1 MMNTN
6 DNFKVYQAS
15 AGSGKTFT
23 LIKEYLKLCLKDKAS
38 VGNYQNIL
46 AITFTNAAAN
56 EMKEKIVN
64 NLCEITGLK
73 PAKQEDMKLTLMKE
87 LDITEEELKSNA
99 QALLTCIM
107 HDYSNFCVSTID
119 AFVQK
124 LSRSFAHDLGLP
136 NQYTVSIDDDE
147 MAEAIIENL
156 GLRIN
161 DNDKYLIGLLEEFSE
176 NKYNKEQKNSI
187 ENELSVFA
195 KKLLEEKTYKT
206 EDNNQITDSEKYK
219 ETRDYLKDKVNY
231 FEQKIK
237 SFTQQF
243 REVERRLGLSTEDYW
258 NKSSGVVGFI
268 GKLEKKTLMHSQ
280 RNFSRRLRRANAWAM
295 RP

>member
-6 DNFKVYQAS
+6 ANFKVYQAS

-46 AITFTNAAAN
+46 AITFTNATAN

-73 PAKQEDMKLTLMKE
+73 TAKQEDMKLTLMKE
-87 LDITEEELKSNA
+87 LGITEEELKSNA

-147 MAEAIIENL
+147 MAEA
-156 GLRIN
+156 R
-161 DNDKYLIGLLEEFSE
+161 
-176 NKYNKEQKNSI
+176 
-187 ENELSVFA
+187 
-195 KKLLEEKTYKT
+195 T
-206 EDNNQITDSEKYK
+206 
-219 ETRDYLKDKVNY
+219 
-231 FEQKIK
+231 
-237 SFTQQF
+237 
-243 REVERRLGLSTEDYW
+243 
-258 NKSSGVVGFI
+258 SG
-268 GKLEKKTLMHSQ
+268 
-280 RNFSRRLRRANAWAM
+280 
-295 RP
+295 

>member
-6 DNFKVYQAS
+6 ANFKVYQAS

-46 AITFTNAAAN
+46 AITFTNATAN

-87 LDITEEELKSNA
+87 LNITEEELKSNA

-124 LSRSFAHDLGLP
+124 
-136 NQYTVSIDDDE
+136 
-147 MAEAIIENL
+147 
-156 GLRIN
+156 
-161 DNDKYLIGLLEEFSE
+161 
-176 NKYNKEQKNSI
+176 
-187 ENELSVFA
+187 
-195 KKLLEEKTYKT
+195 
-206 EDNNQITDSEKYK
+206 
-219 ETRDYLKDKVNY
+219 
-231 FEQKIK
+231 
-237 SFTQQF
+237 
-243 REVERRLGLSTEDYW
+243 
-258 NKSSGVVGFI
+258 
-268 GKLEKKTLMHSQ
+268 
-280 RNFSRRLRRANAWAM
+280 
-295 RP
+295 